1 MLVCTLWLYFLHLH
15 ALQLFRTT
23 FVPFL
28 ESAVSNETNI
38 IIYATFKSAK
48 LKTHHYYW
56 RLITA
61 GIKIHWL
68 LIVVNEVHNVLKS
81 VYLDM
86 WSTQSTCHVAHTSR
100 RGTRTIAN
108 LTSKVAAHQ
117 WFLNSWTWTTPEP
130 RQLLPSFFIS
140 DASDLEVSLHAI
152 APIIATDDTSIN
164 QQPTKK
170 PLSEVMVTNTTN
182 NLSCV
187 HWHHDTQK
195 WECISSWYISMERIV
210 HHQDLQLQILRK
222 QEQEPSL

>member
-1 MLVCTLWLYFLHLH
+1 M
-15 ALQLFRTT
+15 
-23 FVPFL
+23 
-28 ESAVSNETNI
+28 
-38 IIYATFKSAK
+38 
-48 LKTHHYYW
+48 
-56 RLITA
+56 TA

-86 WSTQSTCHVAHTSR
+86 LWSTQSTCHVAHTSR

-108 LTSKVAAHQ
+108 LTSTPLLAACGTPMFFELLDLDNPWTQ
-117 WFLNSWTWTTPEP
+117 TIVTKFLYFRCIRFGSILTCNCSYYC
-130 RQLLPSFFIS
+130 I
-140 DASDLEVSLHAI
+140 
-152 APIIATDDTSIN
+152 DDTSIN